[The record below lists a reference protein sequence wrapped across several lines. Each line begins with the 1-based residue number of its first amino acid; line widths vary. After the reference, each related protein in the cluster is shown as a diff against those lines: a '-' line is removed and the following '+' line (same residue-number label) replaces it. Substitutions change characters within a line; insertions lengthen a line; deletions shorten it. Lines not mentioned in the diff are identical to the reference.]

1 MTPLPKRKWSTRR
14 TGFNKVARAAETKF
28 AQLIDCDSCG
38 KKKLPHLA
46 CKYCGTPVRRVKRTV
61 KVEAPKAE
69 ETTPA
74 TA

>member
-14 TGFNKVARAAETKF
+14 SGFNKVARAAETKF
-28 AQLIDCDSCG
+28 AQLIDCDACG

-46 CKYCGTPVRRVKRTV
+46 CKYCGTAVRRVKRAVTV
-61 KVEAPKAE
+61 KAE
-69 ETTPA
+69 PTTEQA